1 MEELVKAIGKLKG
14 RGLLLM
20 HHNAD
25 LDAVSS
31 ALALEYGLGK
41 IGLEMD
47 IGVAESVSRAG
58 KKLLGNREVVVD
70 PDCEK
75 YEWVFL
81 VETSVPEQ
89 LASVKNLRAD
99 LILDHHPAGPLVGKA
114 RAVWVDE
121 REKAAALMVY
131 RLLKVLGVEITSAV
145 AKTLL
150 CGIVADT
157 AHLRL
162 AEREEFLVI
171 AELLGTGVKFSEVL
185 NTIEGEVDFSERVAV
200 LRALGRIEVYRLGE
214 VLVCFTEIGSFE
226 SQAARA
232 LVRAGADIAVVFDRK
247 KEELRVSSR
256 AKQVILEKGID
267 LSRLFVEVGKI
278 IGGTGGGH
286 PTAGSANGTK
296 IKAIPE
302 VIEFLLGELEKVY
315 GKAER
320 LE

>member
-1 MEELVKAIGKLKG
+1 MEELVAAVKKLKG
-14 RGLLLM
+14 KGLLLT

-31 ALALEYGLGK
+31 ALGLKYGLGK
-41 IGLEMD
+41 FGLEMD

-58 KKLLGNREVVVD
+58 KKLLGSEEIIVD
-70 PDCEK
+70 PDCSK
-75 YEWVFL
+75 YDWVFL

-89 LASVKNLRAD
+89 LASVKNLRVD
-99 LILDHHPAGPLVGKA
+99 LILDHHPAGPLVKGAK
-114 RAVWVDE
+114 AVWIDE
-121 REKAAALMVY
+121 KEKAAALMVF
-131 RLLKVLGVEITSAV
+131 RLLKVLGVEITAEV
-145 AKTLL
+145 AKVLL
-150 CGIVADT
+150 AGIVADT

-162 AEREEFLVI
+162 AERGEFLAV
-171 AELLGTGVKFSEVL
+171 AELLGTGVRFADVL

-214 VLVCFTEIGSFE
+214 LLVCFTEIGSFE
-226 SQAARA
+226 SQTARA
-232 LVRAGADIAVVFDRK
+232 LVKAGADIAFVFDRK

-256 AKQVILEKGID
+256 AKKSIEEKGID
-267 LSRLFVEVGKI
+267 LSKMFIEVGKI

-286 PTAGSANGTK
+286 PTAGSANGRNV
-296 IKAIPE
+296 KAIPE

-315 GKAER
+315 GRAER